1 MAAKKRTVTHELLL
15 NTVARK
21 LGHAAGTLTK
31 VTQELADNVSA
42 VPESVA
48 AKVRQAARAAKIG
61 ESNGKS
67 RAGES
72 NESARSRIRHAGK
85 KLSRA
90 VRPTQNWNRR
100 GRCRHKETVATAE
113 AASAQSK
120 SQQAE
125 EIAAANRFALFPPRS
140 RSARRLIF
148 RGTCS
153 VQSSGYC
160 PRSYPE
166 LCFE

>member
-31 VTQELADNVSA
+31 VTQELADNISA

-85 KLSRA
+85 KPSRA
-90 VRPTQNWNRR
+90 VRPPRR
-100 GRCRHKETVATAE
+100 TGTS
-113 AASAQSK
+113 AAGAGTKKRSPRRQPLRRKARASK
-120 SQQAE
+120 
-125 EIAAANRFALFPPRS
+125 LKK
-140 RSARRLIF
+140 
-148 RGTCS
+148 
-153 VQSSGYC
+153 
-160 PRSYPE
+160 
-166 LCFE
+166 